1 MASLVIHL
9 HDRHHGL
16 AIFPLQVSLCSARL
30 EKCAADVHTKPYVS
44 PQCQSVSGVP
54 AVSFGSASSVPLQP
68 YKLKPHLPVFLPNL
82 SDIKSFQQLC
92 SWAVTDLMASKRIII
107 ASIQQKLFQRDQHFS
122 CFTDSHICLFPCTCN
137 FSARLFFTEIFT
149 LLIATDM
156 GRPWYLS
163 HWPLMIR
170 FALFKSHLTF
180 HPCLLNRL
188 QIKSCAR
195 SKEWASIFVRV
206 RHKSLFQ
213 CKTIFVLFSSNTLPV
228 VSLLSH
234 SVSFCGLCMTHLQ
247 HVWCFSY
254 FFVFAL
260 VTNHLSFL

>member
-1 MASLVIHL
+1 M
-9 HDRHHGL
+9 
-16 AIFPLQVSLCSARL
+16 SLCSARW
-30 EKCAADVHTKPYVS
+30 EKCAAGVHIKPYVS
-44 PQCQSVSGVP
+44 PQCQRVSGVP
-54 AVSFGSASSVPLQP
+54 AVSFGYASSVPLQP
-68 YKLKPHLPVFLPNL
+68 YKFKPHMPVFLPNL
-82 SDIKSFQQLC
+82 SGIKSFQQLC
-92 SWAVTDLMASKRIII
+92 SWAVTVLMASKRIII

-137 FSARLFFTEIFT
+137 FSAQLFATEIFA

-156 GRPWYLS
+156 GRPWSLS
-163 HWPLMIR
+163 HWPLIIR

-188 QIKSCAR
+188 QIKSCVS

-206 RHKSLFQ
+206 RHKSLFH
-213 CKTIFVLFSSNTLPV
+213 CKTIFVLFTSNTLPV
-228 VSLLSH
+228 VSLLSR
-234 SVSFCGLCMTHLQ
+234 SVSFCGLCMSHLQ
-247 HVWCFSY
+247 HVWRFSY